1 MNYHNSMDRLAAII
15 AIMIVSSN
23 YYPGNFVDTQV
34 LNPSVKEISNTLGIP
49 ASVIRK
55 DMEVLIKNP
64 QLKPY
69 LWCYKSSSEKEKER
83 KNIISE
89 AKREAAFSSGSR
101 KEQAQETAIEEIADK
116 SYLAKEFFDEG
127 KFTDDTIVVMDP
139 EGLGGLKK
147 CKENEQYIFFTTE
160 RESVLLS
167 YLFQQLT
174 GNVEIVCNQDVLT
187 DAVFI
192 KENALSPIVRFD
204 EKKRQEIQAAIEF
217 NKMITF
223 HYTDRNYHEKQK
235 TISPR
240 LLYHNLSNG
249 HMYCITGNN
258 WHSISAYR
266 LDRMNRIE
274 ILSVDQSVSEERE
287 QIFKQFDYLWGM
299 DLTDIDKPPVHVKIR
314 IDANT
319 HNILNKIRADVDRR
333 IHKKF
338 YAEGSYYY
346 YEDDIIGLNDFRSWL
361 YQYGSSLVVLEPK
374 ELAQKVYRSAK
385 RRLRNYQ
392 EKRFTLYDIF

>member
-34 LNPSVKEISNTLGIP
+34 LNPSVKEISKALGIP
-49 ASVIRK
+49 AGVIRK

-89 AKREAAFSSGSR
+89 AKKEAVFSSGSR
-101 KEQAQETAIEEIADK
+101 EEQTQEKVIAGEITDK
-116 SYLAKEFFDEG
+116 GYLAKEFFDEG

-174 GNVEIVCNQDVLT
+174 SNVEIVRNQDVLT

-204 EKKRQEIQAAIEF
+204 EKKRRDIQTAIEF

-223 HYTDRNYHEKQK
+223 QYTDRNHHEEEK
-235 TISPR
+235 TIGPR

-258 WHSISAYR
+258 RHGISSYR
-266 LDRMNRIE
+266 LDRMNKIE
-274 ILSVDQSVSEERE
+274 ILSVDQSVPEERE
-287 QIFKQFDYLWGM
+287 QVLKQFDYLWGM

-319 HNILNKIRADVDRR
+319 HNILNKICADIDRR

-338 YAEGSYYY
+338 YSDGSYYY

-361 YQYGSSLVVLEPK
+361 YQYGLSVVVLEPK
-374 ELAQKVYRSAK
+374 GLAQEIYRSAK
-385 RRLRNYQ
+385 RRLKNYQ
-392 EKRFTLYDIF
+392 EKRFTPYKI